1 MTTRSGFGRKA
12 DPARTK
18 RGMEFAERGVRLASW
33 DLIAGVAATTGAGW
47 IDSGRDNPG
56 QAHTINRG
64 GVKALPPARFQSLYR
79 HGHVFVRMRRPGDG
93 ENPVDDPAKPFDYC
107 KDAAGARVAVP
118 LSASAV
124 LGLEGVPFDGW
135 TFDEDSWTMTW
146 NGADSDWT
154 EVGGTGQPRRSDMQR
169 CVAETYRLK
178 GVPMVTPARFSQLV
192 LADVESDMTW
202 KDGGLP
208 PQTELDPKLNTRIV
222 GGVLMAC
229 LYPMNPPDL
238 DADLRYAVAH
248 HGDWVPLR
256 TAAVLGTGNWGD
268 FAWRFDGPRLLMKC
282 VGQIGPVRWDGSG
295 EYRRDTSPLATGMT
309 YDDSHVPDAARTR
322 GIFDDM

>member
-1 MTTRSGFGRKA
+1 MTIRSGFGRKA
-12 DPARTK
+12 DPTKTK
-18 RGMEFAERGVRLASW
+18 RGMEFAERGVTLAPW
-33 DLIAGVAATTGAGW
+33 ELIAGVAAGYNAGW

-56 QAHTINRG
+56 QSHTINRG
-64 GVKALPPARFQSLYR
+64 GVRALPPARFQSVYR
-79 HGHVFVRMRRPGDG
+79 YGHVFVRMRRPGDV
-93 ENPVDDPAKPFDYC
+93 EPPMKPFDYC
-107 KDAAGARVAVP
+107 RNAAVDRVAVP

-124 LGLEGVPFDGW
+124 LGLEGVPFEGW
-135 TFDEDSWTMTW
+135 TFDEDDWTMTW
-146 NGADSDWT
+146 GGADCDWT
-154 EVGGTGQPRRSDMQR
+154 EVRGTGQPKRSDMQR
-169 CVAETYRLK
+169 CVTEMYRLK
-178 GVPMVTPARFSQLV
+178 GVTMVTPARFSQLV
-192 LADVESDMTW
+192 LADTDSDMTW

-208 PQTELDPKLNTRIV
+208 PQTMLDPKINTRIV

-238 DADLRYAVAH
+238 DADLRYAVSH
-248 HGDWVPLR
+248 RKQWVPLR
-256 TAAVLGTGNWGD
+256 TAAVLGTGDWGD

-322 GIFDDM
+322 GIFDDML